1 MGECQAHLKAVK
13 SQVAANQEKL
23 GKLSLTEPRIATT
36 ESRVEALEKQAS
48 QTTDPRRRPT
58 SAAAAFPTP
67 QPPPGPSHVDQQ
79 KTVDMQKAVDEVKG
93 RVGQLEARVG
103 VVDEL
108 EKKVAD
114 VQLKVDEV
122 AQDVMKKRDADDME
136 IDDDS
141 GSGEKL
147 SVLEKR
153 LEEVRD
159 EWVKEVAA
167 VKDDVEK
174 VSSRKTVPP
183 EHVPLVASL
192 AHFAAAG
199 QPDLSSEELANRLET
214 GLRGWDAGLG
224 SHKERIKELRSEL
237 AEYRQTSDK
246 KFVDVSEVSEAYLP
260 LASHIAAYL
269 RRGQIR
275 GRFPTPQEIGFPD
288 DFRLDVPANGIDGS
302 TVSRQTS
309 PAQSQTRQPSAGVGT
324 AATPSR
330 VAQVQGSASPMHGGG
345 SNGHRPSGSS

>member
-159 EWVKEVAA
+159 EWVKEVRCSSPLLIVSDVYSPSYVSRRSLRSRTMWRRCRAGRCAFPRSRLSFA
-167 VKDDVEK
+167 VLTILPRSRPFRPNTFL
-174 VSSRKTVPP
+174 SSRPSPTSLPP
-183 EHVPLVASL
+183 ASPTSR
-192 AHFAAAG
+192 AKSWRTGSRPVCEAG
-199 QPDLSSEELANRLET
+199 
-214 GLRGWDAGLG
+214 
-224 SHKERIKELRSEL
+224 
-237 AEYRQTSDK
+237 
-246 KFVDVSEVSEAYLP
+246 
-260 LASHIAAYL
+260 
-269 RRGQIR
+269 
-275 GRFPTPQEIGFPD
+275 TP
-288 DFRLDVPANGIDGS
+288 
-302 TVSRQTS
+302 
-309 PAQSQTRQPSAGVGT
+309 
-324 AATPSR
+324 
-330 VAQVQGSASPMHGGG
+330 GSARTRSA
-345 SNGHRPSGSS
+345 SRSCAAS